1 MRVRSQRSEYGSHFD
16 DVDRS
21 AHDGVCNTGLYKYSQ
36 EKVSHFQLQFP
47 RIHDRQ
53 SSLYVVDSGQY
64 SADEVT
70 RMKILS
76 YLSML

>member
-1 MRVRSQRSEYGSHFD
+1 MMLTEVLTTVSVIQDYINIH
-16 DVDRS
+16 
-21 AHDGVCNTGLYKYSQ
+21 KK
-36 EKVSHFQLQFP
+36 KVSHFQLQFP